1 MYTLKNDLGILLHVL
16 LYNPPPFFLMKS
28 KLNQEHSL
36 CHGVVFYSII
46 LKNCIVFSVYM
57 FCNFIEFEFFW
68 FLIKD
73 QFDFTA

>member
-16 LYNPPPFFLMKS
+16 LYNPPPLFFFLMKS

-46 LKNCIVFSVYM
+46 LKNYIVFSVYM
-57 FCNFIEFEFFW
+57 FCNLLNLSFSGS
-68 FLIKD
+68 
-73 QFDFTA
+73 